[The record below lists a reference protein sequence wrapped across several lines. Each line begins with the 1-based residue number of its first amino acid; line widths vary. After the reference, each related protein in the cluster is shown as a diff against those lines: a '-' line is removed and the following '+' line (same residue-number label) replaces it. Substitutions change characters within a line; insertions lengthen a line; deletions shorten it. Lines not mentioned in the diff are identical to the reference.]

1 MNKSPNQN
9 KKIKPPKFNV
19 IFWIYIPLFAFLI
32 YMVYFGGYQGG
43 DPQET
48 EWYKVKDN
56 MISQGDVEKITYVVN
71 KDIAEVTI
79 KKDSLKKYVNQQPSL
94 GIA

>member
-1 MNKSPNQN
+1 
-9 KKIKPPKFNV
+9 
-19 IFWIYIPLFAFLI
+19 
-32 YMVYFGGYQGG
+32 MVNFGYQGG

-79 KKDSLKKYVNQQPSL
+79 KKTV
-94 GIA
+94 